1 MYKWGYCNR
10 PRKCNFTT
18 LKLMKKNLHKLLLLL
33 VAAGMFT
40 ATKAQDIHFSQYN
53 AAPLQLNPA
62 LAGLNECDYRVHANF
77 RLQWP
82 TVSSGNTYRTF
93 AGGADMAIGK
103 ITKYNSYAGL
113 GLSFFSDQAGSLS
126 FNTNRVDLS
135 FAYHFMLNRK
145 GTMQMHVGLQGGLN
159 IRGIDPSKATFDSQ
173 YDPNSGVVDPNG
185 TKESFGR
192 RRIIFGD
199 AGFGMLYSTMVKNN
213 TNLYLGV
220 AVNHLNQPKISFF
233 PNGQD
238 ANTAGEDRLYIK
250 TTIHG
255 GAAVPV
261 GRRLT
266 VMPNFLVL
274 VQGRA
279 YEFNVGCNFKTVLGT
294 VSTSKTALHFGLQ
307 YRGLLDAVILS
318 TRIDVKGFSAGF
330 SYDVNISKLLPGSKS
345 IGAPEVSL
353 MYQGCARKKPR
364 PGHCPAMF

>member
-1 MYKWGYCNR
+1 
-10 PRKCNFTT
+10 
-18 LKLMKKNLHKLLLLL
+18 MKKNLQKLSALLLGT
-33 VAAGMFT
+33 VMFG
-40 ATKAQDIHFSQYN
+40 ATYAQDIHFSQYN
-53 AAPLQLNPA
+53 ATPMLLNPA
-62 LAGLNECDYRVHANF
+62 LAGLNECDYRIHANF
-77 RLQWP
+77 RVQWP

-135 FAYHFMLNRK
+135 FAYHFMLNKK
-145 GTMQMHVGLQGGLN
+145 GTMQMSAGLQGGLN
-159 IRGIDPSKATFDSQ
+159 IRGINASKATFDSQ
-173 YDPNSGVVDPNG
+173 YDPSTGLVDPNG

-192 RRIIFGD
+192 NRIIFGD
-199 AGFGMLYSTMVKNN
+199 AGFGLLYSAMVKNK

-220 AVNHLNQPKISFF
+220 SLNHLNQPKISFY
-233 PNGQD
+233 PSGQNS
-238 ANTAGEDRLYIK
+238 NTAGNDRIYIK

-274 VQGRA
+274 AQGRA
-279 YEFNVGCNFKTVLGT
+279 YEFNIGCNFKTLLGT
-294 VSTSKTALHFGLQ
+294 VSTSKTAFHLGAQ
-307 YRGLLDAVILS
+307 YRGLFDAIILN
-318 TRIDVKGFSAGF
+318 TRIDHKGFSAGF
-330 SYDVNISKLLPGSKS
+330 SYDINISKLLPASKS
-345 IGAPEVSL
+345 VGAPEVFL

-364 PGHCPAMF
+364 PGHCPTMF